1 MHFHRIRT
9 KNFHHLQ
16 STFSVILL
24 TLRSYK
30 TLKLTLETM
39 NLTRFLSYMKH
50 ALMVVAMLT
59 IVGISGCDDDDDKPT
74 KNIWELVQADS
85 DLSILKDQ
93 MTTAGF
99 ESTLSATGS
108 FTLFAPSNTAMTNLL
123 QTLFGATDPALF
135 NQVAPTI
142 IQAVLNYHFIESQ
155 NLASS
160 LTNNVELTTKQGEK
174 IKVVVTT

>member
-39 NLTRFLSYMKH
+39 NLMRFLSYMKH

-59 IVGISGCDDDDDKPT
+59 IVGISGCDDDDGPT
-74 KNIWELVQADS
+74 AYSGTTLELLSDAKYQQASGADPSVALDS
-85 DLSILKDQ
+85 LVKYLSLYPSL
-93 MTTAGF
+93 TAK
-99 ESTLSATGS
+99 LSGTAE
-108 FTLFAPSNTAMTNLL
+108 FTLFAPSN
-123 QTLFGATDPALF
+123 
-135 NQVAPTI
+135 
-142 IQAVLNYHFIESQ
+142 S
-155 NLASS
+155 
-160 LTNNVELTTKQGEK
+160 
-174 IKVVVTT
+174 